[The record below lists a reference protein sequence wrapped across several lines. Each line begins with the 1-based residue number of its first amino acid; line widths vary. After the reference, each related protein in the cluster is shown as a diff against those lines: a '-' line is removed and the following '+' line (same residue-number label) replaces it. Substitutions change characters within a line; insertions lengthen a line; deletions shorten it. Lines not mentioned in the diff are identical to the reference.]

1 MSHSH
6 RLQGLL
12 PQPFQF
18 FFFIFQAQ
26 SIHRKITPFL
36 IKIFTSS
43 KRSTKNFVSRTWR
56 IIASVYEEDN
66 LFMAMSF
73 GSCFGAR
80 SRAPEMVSSECS
92 LRNYNSLL
100 PNWPRFQLMIIY
112 VRRLKLCNLH
122 GYIINQL
129 FWNTQHI
136 QDRDLFDRYMSNFK
150 ESSATVSVECFT
162 LVSGNI
168 MTVWYQIL
176 WQILSMFRTFPF
188 LESVA
193 NLYLFGAKCWVNS
206 VICRNFT
213 FIIYRYK

>member
-18 FFFIFQAQ
+18 FFFILLAQ
-26 SIHRKITPFL
+26 SIHREITPFL
-36 IKIFTSS
+36 IKIFTS
-43 KRSTKNFVSRTWR
+43 RSTKNFVSRTWR

-193 NLYLFGAKCWVNS
+193 NLYCVR
-206 VICRNFT
+206 C
-213 FIIYRYK
+213 

>member
-18 FFFIFQAQ
+18 FFHIPSTIHTQKNNPIFN
-26 SIHRKITPFL
+26 
-36 IKIFTSS
+36 KIFTSS

-193 NLYLFGAKCWVNS
+193 NLYCVR
-206 VICRNFT
+206 C
-213 FIIYRYK
+213 